1 MRLVNLFKCFKYVVN
16 VVVYTIFQKCN
27 SFSPNKL
34 KSIKISSIEFCLDL
48 INTPKANIMLVC
60 DQVENVKGEI

>member
-1 MRLVNLFKCFKYVVN
+1 MFVMRLFNLFKYFKYIVN
-16 VVVYTIFQKCN
+16 LIVYNIFQKSN

-48 INTPKANIMLVC
+48 INTPKAKIM
-60 DQVENVKGEI
+60 